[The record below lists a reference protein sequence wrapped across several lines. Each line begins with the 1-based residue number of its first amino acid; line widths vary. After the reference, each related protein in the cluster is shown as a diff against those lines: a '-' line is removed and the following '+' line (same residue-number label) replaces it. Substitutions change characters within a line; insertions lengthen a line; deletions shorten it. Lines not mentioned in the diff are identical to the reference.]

1 MREKKFRAWTGK
13 KMSASFGLSNFCADG
28 IIHAEDGDVDSDALE
43 APIMQYT
50 GTKDKTGKE
59 IYCSDIVRGRFDVGD
74 IADHTYVSL
83 TDKEIETGEKIFV
96 IPDDIVEFA
105 RMPLP
110 DDLEVIGNKFE
121 GLNKSGEGDIIDTNE
136 DKVGSQDNNK

>member
-59 IYCSDIVRGRFDVGD
+59 IY
-74 IADHTYVSL
+74 
-83 TDKEIETGEKIFV
+83 
-96 IPDDIVEFA
+96 
-105 RMPLP
+105 
-110 DDLEVIGNKFE
+110 
-121 GLNKSGEGDIIDTNE
+121 EGDIITH
-136 DKVGSQDNNK
+136 NNDGMTGVVTWSEGLYRFVIENLQQTEIIADLCDYDFEPEVLGNIYENPELLEASND